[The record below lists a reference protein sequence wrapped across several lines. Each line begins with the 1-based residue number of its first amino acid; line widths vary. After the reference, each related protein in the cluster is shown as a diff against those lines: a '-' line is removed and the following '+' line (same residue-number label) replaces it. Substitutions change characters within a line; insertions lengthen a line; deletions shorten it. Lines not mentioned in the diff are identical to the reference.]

1 MAQILEER
9 PEDPMSDENRSVND
23 TQQTSTTKQRNLRVF
38 LSIFVRFFHYMFFF
52 EKFENVMRRSR
63 YHKEREKIIHKWNQI

>member
-38 LSIFVRFFHYMFFF
+38 LYKFTAFLSENLKIF
-52 EKFENVMRRSR
+52 
-63 YHKEREKIIHKWNQI
+63 I